1 MEPKLSTIDAAAF
14 LDISLQALHKRMRS
28 SEIPFQKMS
37 NKTYLTHSGA
47 RLLFNLNFNPKIL
60 AFQIVKGGTGKT
72 TIAHSVAIRA
82 NLYGARVLCID
93 LDQQGNLTQALN
105 IRADSLPI
113 AVDVLKEKIPFENT
127 IVNVLDGIDLIPS
140 RIENAILD
148 NILML
153 ERYSLD
159 RVFSEP
165 FSKFKDKYDLI
176 IIDCPPA
183 LSQTVTAASLASDLI
198 VAPVIPE
205 EFSLAGLDVTA
216 KELRTIEENFRKKIL
231 FKLVV
236 NRFDSRTSLSHD
248 VLSKL
253 IKSNLYSDLL
263 FSTYVRTSQEF
274 PNAIAQG
281 LSIFDTLKPSSAKE
295 DIDLLTREILELNQL
310 SAKQAA

>member
-1 MEPKLSTIDAAAF
+1 MEPKLSTIDAASF
-14 LDISLQALHKRMRS
+14 LDISLQALHKRLRA

-37 NKTYLTHSGA
+37 NKTYLTHAGS
-47 RLLFNLNFNPKIL
+47 RPLFNLKFNPKIIS
-60 AFQIVKGGTGKT
+60 FQIVKGGTGKT

-113 AVDVLKEKIPFENT
+113 AVDVLKEKIPFEDT
-127 IVNVLDGIDLIPS
+127 IVNVLEGIDLIPS

-159 RVFSEP
+159 HVFSAP
-165 FSKFKDKYDLI
+165 FSKFRNKYDLI

-198 VAPVIPE
+198 VAPVVPE

-216 KELRTIEENFRKKIL
+216 KELRTIEENFRKRIL

-236 NRFDSRTSLSHD
+236 NRFDSRTSLSHE

-281 LSIFDTLKPSSAKE
+281 ISIFDTLKPSSAKE

-310 SAKQAA
+310 AVNQAA